1 VFDQHLATTR
11 FSIPRRPALECGS
24 RVLVTTMIPQIPL
37 MVATAIAF
45 ALAAIPVDVW
55 GHTRALAIVVTQSIN
70 GGILSCRTH
79 GALST

>member
-1 VFDQHLATTR
+1 
-11 FSIPRRPALECGS
+11 
-24 RVLVTTMIPQIPL
+24 MIPQIPL